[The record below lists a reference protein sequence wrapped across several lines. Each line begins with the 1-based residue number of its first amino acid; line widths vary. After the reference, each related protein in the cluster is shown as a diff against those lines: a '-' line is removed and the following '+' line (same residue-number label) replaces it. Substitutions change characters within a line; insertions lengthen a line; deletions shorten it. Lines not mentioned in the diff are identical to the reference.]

1 MILDARFQ
9 DGDDAPLRLI
19 AQELRDLE
27 VMAALVQDAVFPI
40 TEMTYAKRQHR
51 FALLLNRFRWE
62 DTPAAKRTARPFE
75 RVRSL
80 LVFETVLGVRSQ
92 NIDRGVKDAVL
103 SLLSIGFAPRDQGG
117 VDRADRGADHPVG
130 LDARLVQR
138 LVHAPLVSAQR
149 TAALQHQHHLSW
161 QVDRLRAVHVV
172 TPSATGVE
180 RPAGNLRRRCG
191 ERLARAHR
199 ACNGATLSGAAR

>member
-9 DGDDAPLRLI
+9 DGVDAPLRLI

-117 VDRADRGADHPVG
+117 VVDIILSGGGAISLQVE
-130 LDARLVQR
+130 
-138 LVHAPLVSAQR
+138 
-149 TAALQHQHHLSW
+149 AL
-161 QVDRLRAVHVV
+161 
-172 TPSATGVE
+172 E
-180 RPAGNLRRRCG
+180 
-191 ERLARAHR
+191 
-199 ACNGATLSGAAR
+199 ATLTDVSRPYRANSGQAPKHNI

>member
-19 AQELRDLE
+19 AQEVRDLE
-27 VMAALVQDAVFPI
+27 VMASLVQDAVFPI

-62 DTPAAKRTARPFE
+62 DTPAAKRTGRPFE

-92 NIDRGVKDAVL
+92 NIDRGAKDAVL
-103 SLLSIGFAPRDQGG
+103 SLLSIVFAPSDQGG
-117 VDRADRGADHPVG
+117 V
-130 LDARLVQR
+130 
-138 LVHAPLVSAQR
+138 
-149 TAALQHQHHLSW
+149 
-161 QVDRLRAVHVV
+161 
-172 TPSATGVE
+172 VE
-180 RPAGNLRRRCG
+180 I
-191 ERLARAHR
+191 
-199 ACNGATLSGAAR
+199 TLSGGGAISLQVEALEATLTDVSRPYRANSGQAPKHNI